1 MSARVSMEAKVA
13 ALWQRVG
20 TRWLPFADA
29 ATDDLPLSRLLRLSL
44 VQITVG
50 LATAL
55 LIGTLNRVLIVEF
68 ALPAW
73 VISTMVAL
81 PLVFAPFRTFIGF
94 RSDHHRSL
102 LGWRRV
108 PYIWFGTMLQ
118 FGGLAIMPFA
128 LMLLSGAA
136 HAPVGV
142 GIAGA
147 GLSFL
152 LTGAGLQTTQT
163 AGLALAM
170 DLSKPENR
178 PRVAALMYVMLFVGI
193 AGTGLVFG
201 QLLRDFSPLRLV
213 QVIQGAAVVTLFVNL
228 VAIWKQEGRG
238 RLVSIVAQPD
248 FAASWRAFMTARRSV
263 RFLVTVALGTA
274 AFNMQ
279 DIVLEPYGG
288 EVLHLSV
295 AETTAL
301 TAMLAGGAL
310 CAFAYAARV
319 LSRQGDPMRLCAV
332 GVLVGMVGFSAVLL
346 AAPVVSA
353 MLFRLGACAIGFG
366 GGLFAV
372 GTLAATMERGR
383 GGEAGLAVGALGAV
397 QTAAMGLAVAF
408 GGSLRDLV
416 GVLARGGYFGPALV
430 SPATGYGAVYVIEV
444 LLLLAVLVALG
455 PLVRSANDRGFDSI
469 RSVAAG

>member
-1 MSARVSMEAKVA
+1 
-13 ALWQRVG
+13 
-20 TRWLPFADA
+20 
-29 ATDDLPLSRLLRLSL
+29 
-44 VQITVG
+44 
-50 LATAL
+50 
-55 LIGTLNRVLIVEF
+55 
-68 ALPAW
+68 
-73 VISTMVAL
+73 
-81 PLVFAPFRTFIGF
+81 
-94 RSDHHRSL
+94 
-102 LGWRRV
+102 
-108 PYIWFGTMLQ
+108 
-118 FGGLAIMPFA
+118 
-128 LMLLSGAA
+128 
-136 HAPVGV
+136 
-142 GIAGA
+142 
-147 GLSFL
+147 
-152 LTGAGLQTTQT
+152 
-163 AGLALAM
+163 
-170 DLSKPENR
+170 
-178 PRVAALMYVMLFVGI
+178 
-193 AGTGLVFG
+193 
-201 QLLRDFSPLRLV
+201 
-213 QVIQGAAVVTLFVNL
+213 
-228 VAIWKQEGRG
+228 
-238 RLVSIVAQPD
+238 
-248 FAASWRAFMTARRSV
+248 MTARRSV